1 MSASARPDYIE
12 LPATDVAATKA
23 FYTKAFGWTWQDFGP
38 TYAAV
43 EAADGAIE
51 VALNGEAVP
60 VALHAPE
67 AQNAV
72 GPLVLFSSTDLEAL
86 LGGVESAGADLCR
99 RAVEA
104 GGPAGRNARGGARRG
119 AGVRRIGGR
128 QPGLPGNLRAA

>member
-23 FYTKAFGWTWQDFGP
+23 FYTSAFGWAWQDFGP

-86 LGGVESAGADLCR
+86 LGGVESAGGTILS
-99 RAVEA
+99 
-104 GGPAGRNARGGARRG
+104 GIYGYP
-119 AGVRRIGGR
+119 GGR
-128 QPGLPGNLRAA
+128 RFHFVDPSGNVLGAYQPA